1 MYPEPIQK
9 LIALFSKF
17 PTIGPRTASR
27 FVFYLLSKSKEDIAK
42 LLEGIAELKEK
53 IQTCSFCFNPF
64 DSSLSLVAQGKSLE
78 LCDICRNQGRAKDL
92 LCVVEKENDL
102 EALEKTQQYD
112 GLYFILGGT
121 IGTLKKEDRE
131 SIRLKELKERV
142 KDPKN
147 FGLPSSFKEIIIALN
162 PTTEG
167 EATALY
173 LERELKDSGVKLT
186 HLGRGLPIGAELEY
200 ADPETLKQSLE
211 NRK

>member
-27 FVFYLLSKSKEDIAK
+27 FVFYLLSKPKEDVQK
-42 LLEGIAELKEK
+42 LLKGIAELKEK
-53 IQTCSFCFNPF
+53 IRTCSFCFNPF
-64 DSSLSLVAQGKSLE
+64 YSERSRTAQGKSLE
-78 LCDICRNQGRAKDL
+78 LCAICQNPGRANGL
-92 LCVVEKENDL
+92 LCVVEKESDL
-102 EALEKTQQYD
+102 EALEKTKQYD

-121 IGTLKKEDRE
+121 VETLKKEDRE
-131 SIRLKELKERV
+131 NIRLKELKERV
-142 KDPKN
+142 TNPKN
-147 FGLPSSFKEIIIALN
+147 FGLPSPFKEIIIALN

-173 LERELKDSGVKLT
+173 LERELKDSKAKLT
-186 HLGRGLPIGAELEY
+186 RLGRGLPIGGELEY

-211 NRK
+211 NRR